1 MGCSGGASMGES
13 AGASVGESVGAS
25 VGDWETGAAEHN
37 NQLVDGITRAAV
49 KHSEAKANKAKRST
63 KQL

>member
-1 MGCSGGASMGES
+1 MGES

-37 NQLVDGITRAAV
+37 NQLVDGITRATV
-49 KHSEAKANKAKRST
+49 KRSEAEAKEAKRST